1 MRSSENGVKGLA
13 VLPVK
18 QCVINQ
24 PGIRRTVRTYVNTS
38 LSAFTVVN
46 RVFGVLLRDALL
58 PLVETF
64 ARFISPPFLEFAVL
78 VVQATGR
85 VESVL

>member
-1 MRSSENGVKGLA
+1 MSLTTFA
-13 VLPVK
+13 V
-18 QCVINQ
+18 I
-24 PGIRRTVRTYVNTS
+24 
-38 LSAFTVVN
+38 N

-64 ARFISPPFLEFAVL
+64 TRLFGPPFLELAIL

-85 VESVL
+85 VEIVL